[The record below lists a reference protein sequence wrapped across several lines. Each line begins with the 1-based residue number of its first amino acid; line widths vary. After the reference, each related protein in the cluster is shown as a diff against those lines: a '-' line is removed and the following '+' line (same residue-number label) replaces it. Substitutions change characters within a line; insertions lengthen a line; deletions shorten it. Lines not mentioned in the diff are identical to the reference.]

1 MKLAHLLL
9 QVDGDDSFSSKQ
21 IFTILNRL
29 YELEL
34 SYKCEGF
41 LLGDNNDNAIHDNT
55 IGPGKKGGEQNGG
68 GNHWYSEVKSS
79 LASGLTAAL
88 MRENKQRKAASLSI
102 LPSLTHTSLETSAFE
117 LLVGSLK

>member
-1 MKLAHLLL
+1 MRNLREVADRLEQLLADVATTPMRSWPHLMKLAHLLL

-21 IFTILNRL
+21 ILTILNRL

-41 LLGDNNDNAIHDNT
+41 LLGDNNDNASHDNT

-68 GNHWYSEVKSS
+68 GNHSYSEVK
-79 LASGLTAAL
+79 
-88 MRENKQRKAASLSI
+88 
-102 LPSLTHTSLETSAFE
+102 P
-117 LLVGSLK
+117 